1 MINTILQIIALIA
14 VIVGTFFSLLGILG
28 YIRMPDVYSRLHST
42 GKVGVFGVVLL
53 TIATVATTGINFGK
67 GLVLIALL
75 LLTAPVATHAIA
87 SAAYRIGIP
96 MKQAVRDDLSTE
108 IVGATDPAQPFVERP
123 DSSP

>member
-1 MINTILQIIALIA
+1 MIETPLQLLALAA
-14 VIVGTFFSLLGILG
+14 VIVGTFFSLIGVVG
-28 YIRMPDVYSRLHST
+28 YIRMPDVYTRLHST

-53 TIATVATTGINFGK
+53 TIATIATTGLTFGK

-96 MKQAVRDDLSTE
+96 MRNAIRDDLALE
-108 IVGATDPAQPFVERP
+108 VDEGARPERP
-123 DSSP
+123 L